1 MEKVIGKQKLT
12 VKLFQVSKKKDIKE
26 FYDKFKSSGLV
37 NVELTDKE
45 ISSFKTIKDIFY
57 FIAKNNNKVKY
68 SVWSKFVKVYSDE
81 ILEIFDE
88 NPTFINRID
97 SKEQLSKLFSEMS
110 VEQLKKVT
118 TSVGI
123 IREIKVLAKSFYDK
137 SYILN
142 EANQESDVICKE
154 TK

>member
-26 FYDKFKSSGLV
+26 FYDKFKSNGLV

-45 ISSFKTIKDIFY
+45 ISAFKTIKDIFY

-68 SVWSKFVKVYSDE
+68 SVWSKFVKVDSDE

-97 SKEQLSKLFSEMS
+97 SKEQLTKLFINMS

-118 TSVGI
+118 SSVGI
-123 IREIKVLAKSFYDK
+123 IREIKVFAKSFYDK
-137 SYILN
+137 SYIFN
-142 EANQESDVICKE
+142 EANQESDVIFKE